1 MKRLG
6 YVLMAA
12 LPLVLCLL
20 LGGCGDNPRAISLL
34 ARADSLMAG
43 RPDSALQLL
52 DSVLA
57 DSDRLSTHFVMQ
69 CRLRRLNAINKFVT
83 AFTSDYV
90 AQAQALVEYFD
101 THGTPNEQML
111 ANYLLGLTYA
121 DTHDAP
127 KALEAYHAAAVCVDT
142 SRVDCDYHTL
152 SLVHIQ
158 MAEIFHQHYQPRTAI
173 AELSIAQQLAYKDKD
188 TLMALECYFD
198 LSNEYERLGEK
209 DTAFAIA
216 TEAARLFTAMEQ
228 YDRAAAA
235 QNATILILLDKH
247 RTDDAKAA
255 IDAFLLSAYTDSLG
269 NVSPGREIFY
279 YKRGLYYLQAGKTD
293 SAEYFF
299 RKELHDGRD
308 INNQIASR
316 KGLQLLY
323 EKLGKADSVAKYASE
338 GYNLSDS
345 VYMLSESQNVQ
356 SLQAMFD
363 YTNKQLMLEQKTNE
377 LGETRLYML
386 IAVMSLLLVI
396 VAVLHIA
403 KRRDRQ
409 HAIATANY
417 QSTIRELSL
426 DERLN
431 SSPITTHLQDL
442 ANSNPPK
449 MADSNAINS
458 LKALIRDNIPS
469 FYDRVN
475 QSQQP
480 LSEQE
485 YVVCL
490 LTRLEFSSVCID
502 RLTGVSEGYTSRLKS
517 RLYKKLTGDEGNAKD
532 FERWIVTIK

>member
-1 MKRLG
+1 MG
-6 YVLMAA
+6 
-12 LPLVLCLL
+12 
-20 LGGCGDNPRAISLL
+20 
-34 ARADSLMAG
+34 
-43 RPDSALQLL
+43 
-52 DSVLA
+52 
-57 DSDRLSTHFVMQ
+57 
-69 CRLRRLNAINKFVT
+69 
-83 AFTSDYV
+83 
-90 AQAQALVEYFD
+90 
-101 THGTPNEQML
+101 
-111 ANYLLGLTYA
+111 
-121 DTHDAP
+121 
-127 KALEAYHAAAVCVDT
+127 
-142 SRVDCDYHTL
+142 
-152 SLVHIQ
+152 
-158 MAEIFHQHYQPRTAI
+158 
-173 AELSIAQQLAYKDKD
+173 
-188 TLMALECYFD
+188 
-198 LSNEYERLGEK
+198 
-209 DTAFAIA
+209 
-216 TEAARLFTAMEQ
+216 Q

-403 KRRDRQ
+403 KIRDRQ

-469 FYDRVN
+469 FYDRIN

-532 FERWIVTIK
+532 FEHWIVTIK

>member
-12 LPLVLCLL
+12 LPLVLGLL

-216 TEAARLFTAMEQ
+216 TKAARLFTAMGQ

-403 KRRDRQ
+403 KIRDRQ

-469 FYDRVN
+469 FYDRIN

-532 FERWIVTIK
+532 FEHWIVTIK

>member
-1 MKRLG
+1 MLLMA
-6 YVLMAA
+6 VLMVAS
-12 LPLVLCLL
+12 LL
-20 LGGCGDNPRAISLL
+20 LGGCGDNPQAVSLL
-34 ARADSLMAG
+34 ARTDSLMAD
-43 RPDSALQLL
+43 RPEAALQLL

-57 DSDRLSTHFVMQ
+57 DSDRLSTHFIMQ
-69 CRLRRLNAINKFVT
+69 CRLRRLNAINKFKTV
-83 AFTSDYV
+83 FTSDYV
-90 AQAQALVEYFD
+90 AQAQTLADYFD
-101 THGTPNEQML
+101 NHGTPNEQML
-111 ANYLLGLTYA
+111 AHYLLGLTYA
-121 DTHDAP
+121 DSHDAP
-127 KALEAYHAAAVCVDT
+127 KALEAYHAAAACVDT

-158 MAEIFHQHYQPRTAI
+158 MAEIFHQHYQPRMVI

-216 TEAARLFTAMEQ
+216 TKAARLFTAMEQ

-247 RTDDAKAA
+247 CTDDAKAA

-409 HAIATANY
+409 YAIATANY

-469 FYDRVN
+469 FYDRIN

-532 FERWIVTIK
+532 FEHWIVTIK